1 MEELEVLKTRVDNLD
16 EKVDMLGKR
25 FDKVDKKQDDLG
37 DGMNK
42 LSLTMKELEITLKNS
57 IEVNKELKEEMSIQ
71 KQKANEKD
79 SKIVDNIKSVIIG
92 ALGTGIIG
100 WILVQIGFKK

>member
-79 SKIVDNIKSVIIG
+79 SKTVENIKSVIIG

-100 WILVQIGFKK
+100 WILVQIGFNK